1 MTMRGS
7 LYWKKFSYFPGIV
20 IPGILLVFINA
31 IATVAGAAGVK
42 ITNFFLS
49 YISLAIFPSTTQ
61 FQIYQN
67 SGKMFQKG
75 SSADVQ
81 TNKIS

>member
-7 LYWKKFSYFPGIV
+7 LCWKKFSYFPGIV

-49 YISLAIFPSTTQ
+49 YISLAIFPQYYTVP
-61 FQIYQN
+61 N
-67 SGKMFQKG
+67 
-75 SSADVQ
+75 
-81 TNKIS
+81 ISKFWKNVSERQLGRCSDQ